1 MSPGAGGRTAVAASD
16 LLRDIAHELRQPL
29 STIESVAYYLTLIV
43 PPEDEKV
50 QEQLARLQQLVE
62 QSNWIL
68 TSGLQDEL
76 LETCEQLVEQSN
88 WILTSGLQV
97 ADPSPASPE
106 PVDLEGFIR
115 ETIADQPAPGN
126 LPVRL
131 EFAGNLRLVRL
142 DAGLGRALIENV
154 WMLFRQLSTEQHPMT
169 MRTSTADNGGA
180 VLEVATT
187 TPGYRSPAAHGAGTI
202 LSLQSPRKI
211 VEAHGDSL
219 EFEVDSAPVIRLL
232 MVLP

>member
-50 QEQLARLQQLVE
+50 QEQLARLQ
-62 QSNWIL
+62 
-68 TSGLQDEL
+68 
-76 LETCEQLVEQSN
+76 QLVEQSN

-169 MRTSTADNGGA
+169 MRTSTADNGGV

-187 TPGYRSPAAHGAGTI
+187 TPGYRSPAALGAGTI
-202 LSLQSPRKI
+202 LSLQSARKI
-211 VEAHGDSL
+211 VEAHGGSL
-219 EFEVDSAPVIRLL
+219 EFEVDSATGIRLR